1 MGVWSSGGG
10 VKDVKNQLLAV
21 LCLQPV
27 TAGGVSSNLGG
38 EGFRI
43 GVPVVGLGL
52 EKGFFPFAKLPEFPH
67 TTPPPPTAIACGP
80 EVAILQRRN

>member
-10 VKDVKNQLLAV
+10 VRDVQNQLLAV

-38 EGFRI
+38 GKGFRI

-52 EKGFFPFAKLPEFPH
+52 KKGFFPFAKLPEFPPLIL
-67 TTPPPPTAIACGP
+67 TTLWNIS
-80 EVAILQRRN
+80 IYF